1 MKMHMEFVT
10 VGKASSDKIHVKYN
24 DKIATFHG
32 EIGID
37 YFMVLANK
45 IEWYP
50 NKKATINEKIELM
63 TIANK
68 TFLGEKRLYFIAD
81 DAIWFDWKGSP
92 LIVIENNIIKSIK
105 ISCVCEVLAEV
116 DEFNDISDF
125 CYLKKYC
132 IYRSDCHNCT
142 DDLPHLAADCPRA
155 LPGKKRA
162 CLTSHQT
169 GSCETHL
176 MSLISFPDNQFHSHQ
191 VSL

>member
-1 MKMHMEFVT
+1 MEFVT

-105 ISCVCEVLAEV
+105 ISCVCEVSKKIYCWIKKAKKLCKKHSINKYDGYGHKKFYYKCTKCRSVWALTEP
-116 DEFNDISDF
+116 DGNFNGR
-125 CYLKKYC
+125 LEK
-132 IYRSDCHNCT
+132 
-142 DDLPHLAADCPRA
+142 L
-155 LPGKKRA
+155 
-162 CLTSHQT
+162 
-169 GSCETHL
+169 
-176 MSLISFPDNQFHSHQ
+176 
-191 VSL
+191 

>member
-1 MKMHMEFVT
+1 MHMEFVI

-37 YFMVLANK
+37 YFLVLANK

-105 ISCVCEVLAEV
+105 ISCYNVPLVKTQM
-116 DEFNDISDF
+116 
-125 CYLKKYC
+125 KKIIVTAKSLYSHPKNVSK
-132 IYRSDCHNCT
+132 IY
-142 DDLPHLAADCPRA
+142 AA
-155 LPGKKRA
+155 
-162 CLTSHQT
+162 
-169 GSCETHL
+169 
-176 MSLISFPDNQFHSHQ
+176 
-191 VSL
+191 

>member
-1 MKMHMEFVT
+1 MHMEFIT

-37 YFMVLANK
+37 YFLVLANK

-81 DAIWFDWKGSP
+81 DAIWFDWKGYP
-92 LIVIENNIIKSIK
+92 LIVIENNIIKSMK

-125 CYLKKYC
+125 CYLKKYIAELKKAKKLC
-132 IYRSDCHNCT
+132 KKHSINKYDGYGHKKFYYKCTKCRSVW
-142 DDLPHLAADCPRA
+142 A
-155 LPGKKRA
+155 L
-162 CLTSHQT
+162 T
-169 GSCETHL
+169 E
-176 MSLISFPDNQFHSHQ
+176 PDGNFNGR
-191 VSL
+191 LEKL